1 MKSEFSRQVFEKAQ
15 IPNLIKI
22 RPVMAKFLHEDGRM
36 DGRTDSHDE
45 TNSRFPQFC
54 QRA

>member
-1 MKSEFSRQVFEKAQ
+1 MFEKTQ

-22 RPVMAKFLHEDGRM
+22 RPVGAELFHEEAKTLF
-36 DGRTDSHDE
+36 S
-45 TNSRFPQFC
+45 PFC